1 MMNWRNREM
10 NEVLMKIVVTILSL
24 GVVACVV
31 TGCNNKDAAIK
42 EASQAVSTESTELTE
57 EEINKELEDAGV
69 SLDDTDKLKA
79 SYIEEAKRYWE
90 EKTASLNQYKD
101 LGLKYE
107 EFESIYLFYRIGC
120 QDTENTADD
129 VFLLTVEEIGRR
141 YNQSDNSSL
150 DPSTNIK
157 QLEDGSYE
165 FSDEFLGAVST
176 YDYFEGASEKE
187 INDFLQ
193 IFAEDLT
200 GMDGDMVDDLL
211 SGFSAV
217 GKLHE
222 ENESASSTSP
232 STPATKENNSNKGNS
247 NNSQGNSN
255 STTEVPS
262 NNPSESENI
271 TNNGDGTIT
280 APGGIL
286 YEDGSNFGGGE
297 HTIPDG
303 FDADAF
309 MNQ

>member
-1 MMNWRNREM
+1 
-10 NEVLMKIVVTILSL
+10 MKIVVTILSL

-107 EFESIYLFYRIGC
+107 EFESIYLFYRTGC

-176 YDYFEGASEKE
+176 YDY
-187 INDFLQ
+187 
-193 IFAEDLT
+193 
-200 GMDGDMVDDLL
+200 
-211 SGFSAV
+211 
-217 GKLHE
+217 
-222 ENESASSTSP
+222 
-232 STPATKENNSNKGNS
+232 
-247 NNSQGNSN
+247 
-255 STTEVPS
+255 
-262 NNPSESENI
+262 
-271 TNNGDGTIT
+271 
-280 APGGIL
+280 
-286 YEDGSNFGGGE
+286 
-297 HTIPDG
+297 
-303 FDADAF
+303 
-309 MNQ
+309 

>member
-1 MMNWRNREM
+1 M

-107 EFESIYLFYRIGC
+107 EFESIYLFYRVGC

-157 QLEDGSYE
+157 QLEDGSYK

-176 YDYFEGASEKE
+176 YDYFEGASDKE

-255 STTEVPS
+255 SSQGNSNSTTEVPS
-262 NNPSESENI
+262 NNPPESGEMDEMTKNAFNNAGSEELNSSNFG
-271 TNNGDGTIT
+271 NGDGTLYD
-280 APGGIL
+280 GG
-286 YEDGSNFGGGE
+286 YEWNI
-297 HTIPDG
+297 H
-303 FDADAF
+303 
-309 MNQ
+309 